1 MKTKN
6 RLRQRLRKRNQ
17 QRRRQEALLGN
28 KLNERVYTSNFR
40 TRQHFGAASPVKYI
54 EVTEDLKEHYTKLY
68 KK

>member
-6 RLRQRLRKRNQ
+6 RLRHKLRKRNQ

-28 KLNERVYTSNFR
+28 KLNERVYTRNFR
-40 TRQHFGAASPVKYI
+40 TRQHFGAASPVRNV

-68 KK
+68 EK

>member
-1 MKTKN
+1 MKTKG

-28 KLNERVYTSNFR
+28 ELNERVYTSNFR
-40 TRQHFGAASPVKYI
+40 TRQHFGAASPVRNI
-54 EVTEDLKEHYTKLY
+54 EVTEDLKNHYSKLY